1 VAQSHKRPPF
11 GTKSAHGAR
20 ARLCTLVDMGRSAPR
35 YDPRLLEALLRLD
48 DRAVPIAEVGRRLGR
63 AADELGLTRPSYVHV
78 RRLVTALREWQDD
91 EAERRRALRGLA
103 VEVATDVALARWVN
117 AYEVAARVA
126 EIRDR

>member
-1 VAQSHKRPPF
+1 
-11 GTKSAHGAR
+11 
-20 ARLCTLVDMGRSAPR
+20 MGRSAPR